1 VKFKSFLYGALF
13 GIIVGSSTAL
23 LTSPKSGKEWR
34 DLMLNLGGDTTKINK
49 KLLTKKKNPS
59 IQLKNELKKIEIAI
73 NELEDHFIESR

>member
-73 NELEDHFIESR
+73 NELENHFIESR

>member
-1 VKFKSFLYGALF
+1 MKFKSFLYGALF

>member
-1 VKFKSFLYGALF
+1 MKFKSFLYGALF

-73 NELEDHFIESR
+73 NELENHFIESR